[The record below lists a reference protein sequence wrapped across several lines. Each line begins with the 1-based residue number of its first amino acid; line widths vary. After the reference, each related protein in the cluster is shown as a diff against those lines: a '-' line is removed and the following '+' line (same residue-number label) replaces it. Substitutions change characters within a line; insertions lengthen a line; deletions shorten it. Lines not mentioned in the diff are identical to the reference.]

1 MIKIP
6 VFNRTNKD
14 LCLEKK
20 IAIENLEIVSVA
32 IPIEMKIIQV
42 NDETF
47 KYQSENSHIQNCNNE
62 NKFLPYV
69 DLSRLLNDQ
78 RNKVEK
84 RLVEECEVFSKDE
97 HDIGCIESL
106 QLKSNV
112 KSNTPVS
119 QPYRWKLYIWKIY

>member
-1 MIKIP
+1 MKW
-6 VFNRTNKD
+6 
-14 LCLEKK
+14 
-20 IAIENLEIVSVA
+20 
-32 IPIEMKIIQV
+32 KIIQV

-47 KYQSENSHIQNCNNE
+47 KYQSENSHIQNFNNE
-62 NKFLPYV
+62 NKFLPCV

-84 RLVEECEVFSKDE
+84 RLVEEFEVFSKDE

-112 KSNTPVS
+112 KGNTRVS